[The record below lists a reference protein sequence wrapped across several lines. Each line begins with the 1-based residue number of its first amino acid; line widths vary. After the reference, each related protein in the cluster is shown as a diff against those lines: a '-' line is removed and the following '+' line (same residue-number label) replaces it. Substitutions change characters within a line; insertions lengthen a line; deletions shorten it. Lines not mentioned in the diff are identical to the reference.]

1 MEKRQEKV
9 VELIRN
15 QTNYTN
21 DEIIEKLKLWNND
34 YLSIIK
40 EYLNPNF
47 QKKKCTKKKTV
58 NQQMMTEIRVFMDNV
73 NTGYDKRV
81 AKKREEDR
89 EAYLKELESTIK
101 NAKIELKNL
110 KSN

>member
-40 EYLNPNF
+40 EYLNPTFNEKKKEKNISTNQKMMKEIRKF
-47 QKKKCTKKKTV
+47 MDTSSRTFINQKKETHEDKLKTQLYTHLV
-58 NQQMMTEIRVFMDNV
+58 NVKQSEI
-73 NTGYDKRV
+73 DK
-81 AKKREEDR
+81 
-89 EAYLKELESTIK
+89 LE
-101 NAKIELKNL
+101 N
-110 KSN
+110 